1 MATDHSTRAGPTGG
15 QPRTPSAIRTELT
28 DLRWH
33 LLETPPHHGAGVREA
48 LTARI
53 ALLERELAAA
63 DE

>member
-1 MATDHSTRAGPTGG
+1 MATDHSTRAGPTSA
-15 QPRTPSAIRTELT
+15 QTRPPSAIRAELA
-28 DLRWH
+28 DLRRH
-33 LLETPPHHGAGVREA
+33 LVETPPHHGAGVREV